1 MALGPRNIGVLPLLA
16 LPICLT
22 GLRRNVCG
30 DRKDLAIRDFEHIIR
45 VVGGDGDAS
54 DLERVVVR
62 GRRTVVLAIM
72 SRN

>member
-1 MALGPRNIGVLPLLA
+1 M
-16 LPICLT
+16 LPIYLA

-30 DRKDLAIRDFEHIIR
+30 DRKDLMIWDFEHIIR

-54 DLERVVVR
+54 DLERAIVR
-62 GRRTVVLAIM
+62 GRRTVVLATM